1 MSTLNACTMSNPRFS
16 ATNCKLRNDIINRRC
31 EIKYGARQKMDE
43 HIFGPAA
50 LPRARSTAPV
60 VTWNKSKARRLLER
74 DLATGAIPVC
84 GREMGTRL
92 VYASRPEYATYTLEL
107 FTRRLASMRK
117 TAKGQTMMLRRMH
130 MILHCDHKLHTTLM
144 AFHDGK
150 DPMRN
155 DCLKK
160 TLQLAYIHRWH
171 LRCCS
176 RRVWNTINASHWR
189 NFGVTS
195 RRKSNC
201 ANSGQVIMDDRCN
214 LCYVLNNGEPVSN

>member
-60 VTWNKSKARRLLER
+60 VTWNKSEARRLLER

-117 TAKGQTMMLRRMH
+117 TAKGQNARRVNDVAAHAHDLALRPQATHNINGVPRWEGSNAERLLKED
-130 MILHCDHKLHTTLM
+130 ITAGLHTQMAPKMLFKTRVEYYQCFTLEKFRGHI
-144 AFHDGK
+144 AQEVK
-150 DPMRN
+150 
-155 DCLKK
+155 
-160 TLQLAYIHRWH
+160 
-171 LRCCS
+171 LRKF
-176 RRVWNTINASHWR
+176 R
-189 NFGVTS
+189 TS
-195 RRKSNC
+195 YYGR
-201 ANSGQVIMDDRCN
+201 
-214 LCYVLNNGEPVSN
+214 